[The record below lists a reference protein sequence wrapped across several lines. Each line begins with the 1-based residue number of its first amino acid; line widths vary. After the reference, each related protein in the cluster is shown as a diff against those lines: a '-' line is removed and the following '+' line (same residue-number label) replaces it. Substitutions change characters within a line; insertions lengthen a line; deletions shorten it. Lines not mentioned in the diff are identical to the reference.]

1 MTRGQGSQC
10 VATFG
15 NSTYVCEV
23 STSSPGSPRR
33 AGSKSSGSTG
43 SAASL
48 LRSLRE
54 RQGRSLRVVA
64 EDLGV
69 APSQLSR
76 IERGQR
82 GLGEGLPERI
92 ADYYGVSADV
102 VALAE
107 GRVPEDVL
115 LILSEHPDEL
125 ERLRAKYQ
133 GQPAGDQGGPGREP
147 GEPNE

>member
-1 MTRGQGSQC
+1 MS
-10 VATFG
+10 
-15 NSTYVCEV
+15 S
-23 STSSPGSPRR
+23 SSPGSPRR
-33 AGSKSSGSTG
+33 PGSKSTGSTG

-54 RQGRSLRVVA
+54 SQGRSLRVVA

-69 APSQLSR
+69 AASQLSR

-115 LILSEHPDEL
+115 LILAEHPDEL

-133 GQPAGDQGGPGREP
+133 EKPVDGQGGVDQRH
-147 GEPNE
+147 GEPDE